1 MWFKIYLI
9 DRTSN
14 KLIDL
19 SKIAY
24 VELKDKDNATV
35 LKAKIPLA
43 GGIGNG
49 SLFIPTSVIS
59 GNYNVIAYTRWMGNF
74 NSDFYFHQGLKIINP
89 FMRLGD
95 RSTLKNRLMTFSFFR
110 KEEIW
115 WLA

>member
-1 MWFKIYLI
+1 MRKRKFVCFAEKLITLFLVVCSFASPIFAQQKEPNDLVKKFEPHSLQEKLFVHIDRTFFLTGETMWFKIYLI

-49 SLFIPTSVIS
+49 
-59 GNYNVIAYTRWMGNF
+59 
-74 NSDFYFHQGLKIINP
+74 
-89 FMRLGD
+89 
-95 RSTLKNRLMTFSFFR
+95 
-110 KEEIW
+110 
-115 WLA
+115 